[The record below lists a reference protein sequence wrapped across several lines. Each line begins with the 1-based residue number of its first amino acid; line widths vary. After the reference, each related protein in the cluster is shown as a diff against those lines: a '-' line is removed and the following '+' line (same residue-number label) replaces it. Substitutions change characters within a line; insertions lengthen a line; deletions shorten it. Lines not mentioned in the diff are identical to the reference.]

1 MRFNELEYIQLNHL
15 QHYMFCKRQWW
26 LLDYHDVW
34 RENYH
39 TALGQILHQ
48 KVNKSDL
55 KEKRKGIII
64 DRAMPVISHKY
75 GVYGILDA
83 VEFEKSKTGIKLKNR
98 KGRDSY
104 TINTIEYK
112 KGKPKKDNSDLIQVI
127 GQVVCLEEMF
137 DTVID
142 KAYIYYKS
150 THRRMEYEIGIEERE
165 LLKNTLIEMRD
176 YLEKEEIPDFEY
188 SRKCEACSIK
198 EICMPKVRT
207 TKRKVNKYLKKY
219 TGLEYEKT

>member
-15 QHYMFCKRQWW
+15 KHYLFCKRRWW

-34 RENYH
+34 SENYH

-48 KVNKSDL
+48 KVNKPDL
-55 KEKRKGIII
+55 KEKRKNIII

-75 GVYGILDA
+75 GIYGVLDA
-83 VEFEKSKTGIKLKNR
+83 VEFEKNKTGVKLKNQ
-98 KGRDSY
+98 KGKFNY
-104 TINTIEYK
+104 KINTIEYK
-112 KGKPKKDNSDLIQVI
+112 KGKPQDDNSDLIQVI

-137 DTVID
+137 ETEID
-142 KAYIYYKS
+142 KAYIFYKS
-150 THRRMEYEIGIEERE
+150 IHRRMEYEIGVKERK
-165 LLKNTLIEMRD
+165 LLEDTLKEIRY

-188 SRKCEACSIK
+188 SRSCESCSIK

-207 TKRKVNKYLKKY
+207 TKRKVNNYLKKY
-219 TGLEYEKT
+219 TGLEYETT